1 MTVTPEVGSFP
12 KIIGHLSEVSPIKRQ
27 VSLGLVTE
35 AMTMAISAPIPIPL
49 TARDEEEQLEF
60 AIMRSLEENYSPFSS
75 TQNLPTSNM
84 SNDIPTATNTRPTTS
99 TGRSTLNQYRR
110 SKTVP
115 NCASSHSRSPN
126 EPTLIANPVRA
137 RSVDYSPPRPTY
149 STDCCEVKNAI
160 LDNNQEYLKNLN
172 LKRKDVNPPLHTA
185 VKKDHFNCLEQIV
198 GSMQELVMSRGTK
211 GETPLFLAATEGN
224 LTAARRLIAAGAD
237 VNLGKFNKDTPL
249 QAAIENDHKVMA
261 RLLLKSGADPNKP
274 LNRGWTAVHECV
286 YRGNSDILE
295 LVLNFEG
302 NPNIRDVYGISPVF
316 TSAACGRNE
325 CLDLLLRA
333 GGDPNL
339 CASSK
344 AASPLYEACKETH
357 VDCAIT
363 LLEQGADPHIA
374 NCDGL
379 YPIHI
384 ACNKGSIELVEELLK
399 VTDKSL
405 VENCGMS
412 PVHSAAKEDEIEILE
427 LLIEHGYD
435 VNIKIKKDKIAYR
448 DRRQTA
454 LFFAVYNDSEEA
466 TELLLKS
473 GAMTEL
479 DYVKPLLVAESH
491 GQYGIVDLLIKHGA
505 DVNASFA
512 GEGTLF
518 PATVAFAVKDPRM
531 FRKLLLAGC
540 DASRCFNCPMGE
552 EDHFLY
558 EENLQ
563 KKSFCHFLS
572 QERTVD
578 WAGWAVHRLLG
589 FVTNVRLCSR
599 MREILD
605 DTDEWEEI
613 NDIVG
618 NPRRLSHLCR
628 LKIRE
633 VSGKYEF
640 ELRDLPLPR
649 PILNFINHDVF

>member
-1 MTVTPEVGSFP
+1 
-12 KIIGHLSEVSPIKRQ
+12 
-27 VSLGLVTE
+27 
-35 AMTMAISAPIPIPL
+35 MTMAVSAPIPIPM
-49 TARDEEEQLEF
+49 TERDEEEQLEF

-75 TQNLPTSNM
+75 TQ
-84 SNDIPTATNTRPTTS
+84 DIPSDNADILSSSGPTTS
-99 TGRSTLNQYRR
+99 SGKSTLAPYRR
-110 SKTVP
+110 SRTVP

-126 EPTLIANPVRA
+126 EPTLTANPVRI
-137 RSVDYSPPRPTY
+137 RSIDYSPPRPTY

-160 LDNNQEYLKNLN
+160 LDHNQEYIKNLN
-172 LKRKDVNPPLHTA
+172 TKRKDVNPPLHIA
-185 VKKDHFNCLEQIV
+185 VTRNHFTCLEEIV
-198 GSMQELVMSRGTK
+198 GGMPELVMSRGTK

-224 LTAARRLIAAGAD
+224 INAARRLVAAGAD
-237 VNLGKFNKDTPL
+237 VNNGNTNKDTPL
-249 QAAIENDHKVMA
+249 QAAIENDHRVMA
-261 RLLLKSGADPNKP
+261 RLLLKSGANPNQA

-286 YRGNSDILE
+286 YRGNCEILE
-295 LVLNFEG
+295 IVLNFG
-302 NPNIRDVYGISPVF
+302 GDPNIRDVYGISPVF

-325 CLDLLLRA
+325 CLDLLLRS

-399 VTDKSL
+399 VTDRSL

-435 VNIKIKKDKIAYR
+435 VNIKIKKDKISYR

-454 LFFAVYNDSEEA
+454 LFFAVYNDSEET
-466 TELLLKS
+466 TELLLKA
-473 GAMTEL
+473 GANTEL

-491 GQYGIVDLLIKHGA
+491 GQYKIVDLLIKHGA

-512 GEGTLF
+512 EEGALY
-518 PATVAFAVKDPRM
+518 PATAAFAVKDPRM

-540 DASRCFNCPMGE
+540 DVARCFACLIGE
-552 EDHFLY
+552 DDHSRY
-558 EENLQ
+558 EESLQ

-572 QERTVD
+572 QERTAE
-578 WAGWAVHRLLG
+578 WAGWTVHRLLQ
-589 FVTNVRLCSR
+589 FVSNVRLCSR
-599 MREILD
+599 MREMLEQ
-605 DTDEWEEI
+605 TEEWEGIEE
-613 NDIVG
+613 IVG

-628 LKIRE
+628 LKIRK
-633 VSGKYEF
+633 VARRYEF
-640 ELRDLPLPR
+640 ESDDLPLPR
-649 PILNFINHDVF
+649 PIINFINHDTF